1 MIEQCVKLS
10 YEAAN
15 FGSGAMMGIGELRSR
30 AGRKLWTRQAVVCA
44 LLLCVGGCSSF
55 GASGPS
61 SKAVR
66 SAGSRTVGTA
76 DIRIVDVND
85 AVTRQVLTGY
95 RSAGFAEALGD
106 APLPG
111 TIIGRGDVLDVSIW
125 EAPPAVLFGTN
136 ATFTSG
142 DSANVLAATA
152 GVGQKTTISEL
163 MVDGAGTI
171 RIPFAGVIPAIGRTP
186 QEVEREIIARLN
198 RKAHDPQVLVRLIK
212 SADENVTVVGDV
224 STSTRVPLTPR
235 GERLLEV
242 LAAAGGVKQP
252 IGKTTIQITREGHV
266 VSLPLEIVI
275 RDPAQ
280 NIRMEANDVVTALFQ
295 PYSFTSLGATGTNAE
310 IPFESTGIT
319 LAQALGRVGGL
330 RDERANIRGVFIF
343 RLEDPTA
350 LDPAVAATA
359 RRTPDGRIPVIY
371 RVDLSNP
378 ATFFVAQSFPI
389 RNKDVLYVSNAPLAD
404 LQKFVSIVSSMAF
417 SVIGISNSI
426 P

>member
-1 MIEQCVKLS
+1 
-10 YEAAN
+10 
-15 FGSGAMMGIGELRSR
+15 MGIGELHSR
-30 AGRKLWTRQAVVCA
+30 AGWGSFGRQAIACA
-44 LLLCVGGCSSF
+44 LLLSLAGCSSF

-61 SKAVR
+61 TRAVR
-66 SAGSRTVGTA
+66 SASSRTVGNA
-76 DIRIVDVND
+76 DIKIVDVND

-111 TIIGRGDVLDVSIW
+111 TIIGRGDVLDISIW
-125 EAPPAVLFGTN
+125 EAPPAVLFGTS
-136 ATFTSG
+136 ATFAPSDSG
-142 DSANVLAATA
+142 SVLASTA
-152 GVGQKTTISEL
+152 GMGQKTTISEL
-163 MVDGAGTI
+163 MVDSAGTI
-171 RIPFAGVIPAIGRTP
+171 RIPFAGVIPALDRTP
-186 QEVEREIIARLN
+186 QQMEREIAARLAG
-198 RKAHDPQVLVRLIK
+198 KAHDPQVVVRLVR
-212 SADENVTVVGDV
+212 SAEENVTVVGDV

-252 IGKTTIQITREGHV
+252 IGKTTIQITRENHV

-280 NIRMEANDVVTALFQ
+280 NIRLQANDVVTALYQ
-295 PYSFTSLGATGTNAE
+295 PYSFTSLGATGANAE

-319 LAQALGRVGGL
+319 LAQALGRIGGL
-330 RDERANIRGVFIF
+330 RDERADVRGVFIF
-343 RLEDPTA
+343 RLEDPA
-350 LDPAVAATA
+350 AVDPAVAATA

-389 RNKDVLYVSNAPLAD
+389 RNKDVVYVSNAPLAD
-404 LQKFVSIVSSMAF
+404 LQKFVGIVSSMAF
-417 SVIGISNSI
+417 SVIGISNAV